1 MRSTLVL
8 VAMLAACAQEAPPT
22 TPPPPAPAAEAKPA
36 EPAPADPAA
45 AAEKPSD
52 EVLVPSPAQVQ
63 KALTDEG
70 ISAKVEDLVKKD
82 AIPLRAESKDEIAV
96 RLGVELADLVLTAK
110 QAPKPETLARLK
122 KIEEGFALLGA
133 GADIGKTIDDI
144 SARLQNDAINSDDL
158 VAEID
163 ELSRVLVPEVTY
175 EAGER
180 VVPLIQAGGWL
191 AGSHYVAGAIVAA
204 KKPEAADK
212 LLKQPEVVD
221 YFLKYVRTEGA
232 DKAAP
237 MVITKLETSL
247 TTLEGVAKKDKLTLD
262 DVQAVYSTTGDVLA
276 LL

>member
-1 MRSTLVL
+1 MRSTLV
-8 VAMLAACAQEAPPT
+8 VLAALAGCAPEPPPPPPAAPVE
-22 TPPPPAPAAEAKPA
+22 TPPPPPAAV
-36 EPAPADPAA
+36 
-45 AAEKPSD
+45 AEKPAD

-63 KALTDEG
+63 KALADAG

-82 AIPLRAESKDEIAV
+82 AIPLKADSKDETAV
-96 RLGVELADLVLTAK
+96 LLGVALANLVLTAK
-110 QAPKPETLARLK
+110 QAAKTDTLARLA
-122 KIEEGFALLGA
+122 KIKEGFAMLGA

-158 VAEID
+158 VAELD
-163 ELSRVLVPEVTY
+163 ELSRVLVPEVAY
-175 EAGER
+175 ESGER

-204 KKPEAADK
+204 KKPEAADP
-212 LLKQPEVVD
+212 LLKQPLVVD
-221 YFLKYVRTEGA
+221 YFLKYVRAEGA

-237 MVITKLETSL
+237 MVLTKLETSL
-247 TTLEGVAKKDKLTLD
+247 TTLQGVATKEKLTLE

>member
-8 VAMLAACAQEAPPT
+8 VAMLAACGQEPP
-22 TPPPPAPAAEAKPA
+22 PPPPAPPAAETKPA
-36 EPAPADPAA
+36 APAPAAPVA
-45 AAEKPSD
+45 AAEKPAD

-63 KALTDEG
+63 KALADAG

-82 AIPLRAESKDEIAV
+82 AIPLRAESKDELAV

-110 QAPKPETLARLK
+110 QAPKAETLTRLK

-133 GADIGKTIDDI
+133 GSDIGKTIDDI
-144 SARLQNDAINSDDL
+144 MARLQNDAINSDDL
-158 VAEID
+158 VGEID

-175 EAGER
+175 EAGDR

-247 TTLEGVAKKDKLTLD
+247 TTLQGVAKKDKLTLE

>member
-1 MRSTLVL
+1 MRWTLVL
-8 VAMLAACAQEAPPT
+8 VAMLAACAQEPA
-22 TPPPPAPAAEAKPA
+22 PPPPAAPAAETKPA
-36 EPAPADPAA
+36 EAAPAEPAA

-52 EVLVPSPAQVQ
+52 EVLVPSPAQIQ
-63 KALTDEG
+63 KALADAG

-82 AIPLRAESKDEIAV
+82 PIPLRAESKDELAV

-110 QAPKPETLARLK
+110 QAPKAETLTRLK

-133 GADIGKTIDDI
+133 GQDIGKTIDDI

-163 ELSRVLVPEVTY
+163 ELSRVLVPEVSY

-237 MVITKLETSL
+237 IVITKLETSL
-247 TTLEGVAKKDKLTLD
+247 TTLQGVAKKDKLTLE

>member
-1 MRSTLVL
+1 
-8 VAMLAACAQEAPPT
+8 
-22 TPPPPAPAAEAKPA
+22 
-36 EPAPADPAA
+36 
-45 AAEKPSD
+45 
-52 EVLVPSPAQVQ
+52 VLVPSPAQIQ
-63 KALTDEG
+63 KALADAG

-82 AIPLRAESKDEIAV
+82 PIPLRAESKDELAV

-110 QAPKPETLARLK
+110 QAPKAETLTRLK

-133 GADIGKTIDDI
+133 GQDIGKTIDDI
-144 SARLQNDAINSDDL
+144 MARLQNDAINSDDL

-163 ELSRVLVPEVTY
+163 ELSRVLVPEVRY
-175 EAGER
+175 EAGDR

-247 TTLEGVAKKDKLTLD
+247 TTLQGVAKKDKLTLE

>member
-1 MRSTLVL
+1 MRSSLVL
-8 VAMLAACAQEAPPT
+8 VAMMAACAQE
-22 TPPPPAPAAEAKPA
+22 PPPAPPAAPAAETKPA
-36 EPAPADPAA
+36 EPAPAAP
-45 AAEKPSD
+45 AAEKPAD
-52 EVLVPSPAQVQ
+52 EVLVPSPAQIQ
-63 KALTDEG
+63 KALADAG

-82 AIPLRAESKDEIAV
+82 PIPLRAESKDELAV

-110 QAPKPETLARLK
+110 QAPKAETLTRLK

-133 GADIGKTIDDI
+133 GQDIGKTIDDI
-144 SARLQNDAINSDDL
+144 MARLQNDAINSDDL

-163 ELSRVLVPEVTY
+163 ELSRVLVPEVRY
-175 EAGER
+175 EAGDR

-247 TTLEGVAKKDKLTLD
+247 VTLQGVAKKDKLTLE